1 MLAPCELVK
10 NLINMCTPILRA
22 VGNLPKIMLMPLP
35 RYTKDSCCE
44 DMVHAANTREPS
56 FKEQL
61 LSDLNSLKKT
71 LKDLCF
77 NTNIRNIRC
86 LNLGGLVEDDND
98 NWGED
103 PVHPKPD
110 CYGRIATRIINEAAL
125 LLQAGKNIPKTS
137 HPRLRGMPRGHPLRR
152 TANVQSDSV
161 HQPLASPTHTSG
173 LRELQASVEVMAEAK

>member
-22 VGNLPKIMLMPLP
+22 AGNLPKIMLVPLP

-44 DMVHAANTREPS
+44 DLVHAANTREPG
-56 FKEQL
+56 FEEQL

-77 NTNIRNIRC
+77 NANIRNIHC
-86 LNLGGLVEDDND
+86 LSLGGLVEDDND